1 MADMNKPVDPGSSG
15 KPKTN
20 TEFIE
25 DVEHVAKDPRVEA
38 ASYGRNLNA
47 RYCNP

>member
-1 MADMNKPVDPGSSG
+1 MADINKPVGSGSG
-15 KPKTN
+15 KPKNN

-25 DVEHVAKDPRVEA
+25 DVEHVTKDPRVEA

-47 RYCNP
+47 RYGST